1 MIDNLTDKLCFK
13 LKIITN
19 GRIHGEVIKTLIFL
33 DNWADVCEE
42 ICRSNIIQRDNLKF
56 ARKLNKDLV
65 KLAKERSDLVS
76 THITQ
81 LTQINVSDFQAQND
95 DMWSERSRRKVILA
109 IISEWLKGSKK
120 TTVKKLLSALNGPGW
135 FDVKLRV
142 EKLLLVNVNV
152 NS

>member
-1 MIDNLTDKLCFK
+1 M
-13 LKIITN
+13 
-19 GRIHGEVIKTLIFL
+19 
-33 DNWADVCEE
+33 
-42 ICRSNIIQRDNLKF
+42 
-56 ARKLNKDLV
+56 
-65 KLAKERSDLVS
+65 
-76 THITQ
+76 
-81 LTQINVSDFQAQND
+81 
-95 DMWSERSRRKVILA
+95 ILA

>member
-1 MIDNLTDKLCFK
+1 MYYYL
-13 LKIITN
+13 
-19 GRIHGEVIKTLIFL
+19 L
-33 DNWADVCEE
+33 DNY
-42 ICRSNIIQRDNLKF
+42 
-56 ARKLNKDLV
+56 
-65 KLAKERSDLVS
+65 
-76 THITQ
+76 Q
-81 LTQINVSDFQAQND
+81 LNVSDFQAQND
-95 DMWSERSRRKVILA
+95 DNLWCERARRKVILA

>member
-1 MIDNLTDKLCFK
+1 M
-13 LKIITN
+13 
-19 GRIHGEVIKTLIFL
+19 EVILLKFIFL
-33 DNWADVCEE
+33 ENWAEVCEE

-65 KLAKERSDLVS
+65 KLAKERSVLVS
-76 THITQ
+76 RTHVLLFIIYVNH
-81 LTQINVSDFQAQND
+81 LQAQND
-95 DMWSERSRRKVILA
+95 DNLWCERARRKVILA